1 MQSSITSFLFY
12 LDERLFTHIANDL
25 NQLVTNL
32 FRFLHRVSFG
42 INTDNRFRIA
52 LTQMH
57 PFFREVDL
65 HTIDIGDIILG
76 KFLFYFCQDSIY
88 IDIWSQFYFLLG
100 NEVRRSLVFIC
111 FFAR

>member
-65 HTIDIGDIILG
+65 HTIDIGDITPPLPSPPIIALVA
-76 KFLFYFCQDSIY
+76 FIFVTTFTSPTAAALY
-88 IDIWSQFYFLLG
+88 SQP
-100 NEVRRSLVFIC
+100 
-111 FFAR
+111 

>member
-1 MQSSITSFLFY
+1 MLDCITSFLFY

-52 LTQMH
+52 LTQMN
-57 PFFREVDL
+57 PFVGEVNL
-65 HTIDIGDIILG
+65 HAVNIIDFFILIDFLYFG
-76 KFLFYFCQDSIY
+76 KDSIY
-88 IDIWSQFYFLLG
+88 IDF
-100 NEVRRSLVFIC
+100 
-111 FFAR
+111 

>member
-76 KFLFYFCQDSIY
+76 NFSFTFAKIASTSISGVSSTFFLEMKY
-88 IDIWSQFYFLLG
+88 G
-100 NEVRRSLVFIC
+100 G
-111 FFAR
+111 

>member
-42 INTDNRFRIA
+42 IYTDKRFRIA

-57 PFFREVDL
+57 LFFRDFDL
-65 HTIDIGDIILG
+65 HTIATGDIILG
-76 KFLFYFCQDSIY
+76 
-88 IDIWSQFYFLLG
+88 
-100 NEVRRSLVFIC
+100 
-111 FFAR
+111 

>member
-76 KFLFYFCQDSIY
+76 KF
-88 IDIWSQFYFLLG
+88 
-100 NEVRRSLVFIC
+100 
-111 FFAR
+111 AR

>member
-65 HTIDIGDIILG
+65 HTIDIISYWANFSFTFAKIASTSISGVSSTF
-76 KFLFYFCQDSIY
+76 FLEMKY
-88 IDIWSQFYFLLG
+88 G
-100 NEVRRSLVFIC
+100 G
-111 FFAR
+111 

>member
-12 LDERLFTHIANDL
+12 LDEILFTHIANDL

-76 KFLFYFCQDSIY
+76 KFLFYFCKIASTSI
-88 IDIWSQFYFLLG
+88 SGVSSTFFLEMKYG
-100 NEVRRSLVFIC
+100 G
-111 FFAR
+111 